1 MDVLSYYQLVLT
13 ITNELTRA
21 ALASTEF
28 PLAGV
33 KQGDQHSDSKGMRQ
47 SPYVAFSSADLT
59 TSLLKGRHCQST
71 AGQPFFSPFRVRL
84 DNIKLLILNVS
95 Y

>member
-1 MDVLSYYQLVLT
+1 MDALSYYQLVLT

-33 KQGDQHSDSKGMRQ
+33 KQGDQHADSKGMRQ
-47 SPYVAFSSADLT
+47 FPICGL
-59 TSLLKGRHCQST
+59 
-71 AGQPFFSPFRVRL
+71 FF
-84 DNIKLLILNVS
+84 